1 MTQKKENI
9 TILINQKPYHVEKSE
24 MTGAEIRELGEGPP
38 DYWVTL
44 VVKDPDEFAGGD
56 DPRIMDDQRVEL
68 KSGMR
73 FRIVNPGT
81 YG

>member
-1 MTQKKENI
+1 MENKPKKI

-24 MTGAEIRELGEGPP
+24 ITGSEIKELASGPP

-44 VVKDPDEFAGGD
+44 VVKDPDEVAGGD
-56 DPRIMDDQRVEL
+56 DPRILDDQVVQI